1 MSTRMG
7 IDTLHLAPGKWLVA
21 NCGSMP
27 SEKNC
32 RLVMMAPEDQKGD
45 LLDAA
50 VEHAV
55 KSHGHEDTPELRAE
69 IEKSLETVEL

>member
-1 MSTRMG
+1 MG
-7 IDTLHLAPGKWLVA
+7 VETLHLAPGRWLAA

-32 RLVMMAPEDQKGD
+32 RLVIMAPEDQKDD

-55 KSHGHEDTPELRAE
+55 KSHGHTDTPELRAE
-69 IEKSLETVEL
+69 IGKGLETLEL